1 MPSSDVE
8 QIKERLDIVDVISS
22 YLKVE
27 KAGINFKA
35 KCPFHNEKTPS
46 FFISPTR
53 QSFYCFGCGAK
64 GDIFSFVEKFENLD
78 FKGALET
85 LAKRAG
91 VELKNLKKEE
101 RSEEKD
107 ELFKI
112 MEEATKIYEK
122 QLTENKAILK
132 YLQKRGLS
140 SLSISKWRLG
150 LAKDEWRSL
159 HDYLIE
165 KGFSKENLLSAG
177 LIKKAPEENKPA
189 SQASR
194 YYDTFRNRVVF
205 PISDSAG
212 RIIAFSGRTMKDPST
227 SSGQETPKYLNSPET
242 KLFYKSEVLYGFN
255 IAKNYIRKLDYAVLV
270 EGQMDLVMS
279 HQAGVFNTVASSGT
293 ALTQLHLKK
302 IQKLSN
308 RVIIAYDSDSS
319 GEKAARRA
327 SEMAMSLGMEA
338 KIAMLPKGEDPASVI
353 QNEPEKWKEALRES
367 QHFIDFALDKAV
379 KENEGRKLTK
389 EIIKSVLPLVSLIKS
404 EMEKSQFVKKIAL
417 KIKVKE
423 DDVWN
428 DLKKIEPLRKPSNN
442 EKKTQEYFSKKDLK
456 AMSLER
462 IMASI
467 IFLKESQKN
476 KNSTGLTKKWQE
488 IAGDDK
494 VAEILNN
501 YEKDR
506 EALIFEAEK
515 YSEEGDIDKISE
527 DILRRIELE
536 NLKTELQQT
545 TITLDEKGLSK
556 EKEKKTKSDIDKIQN
571 RIKELNN

>member
-1 MPSSDVE
+1 MSTDVE

-53 QSFYCFGCGAK
+53 QSFYCFGCGEK

-91 VELKNLKKEE
+91 VELKNFKKEE

-122 QLTENKAILK
+122 QLTENKAVLK
-132 YLQKRGLS
+132 YLEKRGLS
-140 SLSISKWRLG
+140 SPSISKWRLG
-150 LAKDEWRSL
+150 FAKDEWRNL
-159 HDYLIE
+159 HDYLIG
-165 KGFSKENLLSAG
+165 KGFSKENLLLAG
-177 LIKKAPEENKPA
+177 LIKKAPEENRPA
-189 SQASR
+189 LQASR
-194 YYDTFRNRVVF
+194 YYDTFRNRVMF

-212 RIIAFSGRTMKDPST
+212 RVIAFSGRALKED
-227 SSGQETPKYLNSPET
+227 EKTPKYLNSPET

-270 EGQMDLVMS
+270 EGQMDLLLS
-279 HQAGVFNTVASSGT
+279 HQASVFNTVASSGT

-327 SEMAMSLGMEA
+327 ALMTMSLGMEA
-338 KIAMLPKGEDPASVI
+338 KITILPKGEDPASVI
-353 QNEPEKWKEALRES
+353 QNEPENWKKALRES
-367 QHFIDFALDKAV
+367 EHFVDFALNKAV
-379 KENEGRKLTK
+379 KENEGRNLTK
-389 EIIKSVLPLVSLIKS
+389 EIIKNVLPLVSLIKS

-417 KIKVKE
+417 KIRVKE
-423 DDVWN
+423 EDVWS
-428 DLKKIEPLRKPSNN
+428 DLKKIEPLREPANDG
-442 EKKTQEYFSKKDLK
+442 KKVQEYFSKKDLK
-456 AMSLER
+456 TVSLER
-462 IMASI
+462 IVVSI
-467 IFLKESQKN
+467 IFLNESQK
-476 KNSTGLTKKWQE
+476 TKKTNNLSKKWRE
-488 IAGDDK
+488 IVGNDK
-494 VAEILNN
+494 VTEILNS
-501 YEKDR
+501 YEKER
-506 EALIFEAEK
+506 EALIFEAER
-515 YSEEGDIDKISE
+515 YNEEGDINKISE

-545 TITLDEKGLSK
+545 TIIFDEKNLSK
-556 EKEKKTKSDIDKIQN
+556 EKEKKVKSDIDKIQN